1 MVGVRLGDENYRVG
15 VWVVGRRGERLA
27 VLVMVGMGDVWVRGW
42 RWGVVVIRAGVRVG
56 IMACSG
62 VGFWLELGFDEK
74 VTID

>member
-1 MVGVRLGDENYRVG
+1 M
-15 VWVVGRRGERLA
+15 
-27 VLVMVGMGDVWVRGW
+27 LVMVGMGDVWVRGW

-74 VTID
+74 VGIDKWRGMFGEVRGIGASGVGWYV